1 MRGRLATFV
10 LCSVVVIGGLAGCG
24 LSAAGQGSG
33 AGSRAGGPAV
43 ATSAAPT
50 TVAKPV
56 VPVSALRDPAGKF
69 FGIEASGAPDS
80 MTPVD
85 AVSAEIGRNPNLIG
99 QYVAWNHSFDAPA
112 AASSLNYGALYF
124 ISWEPYGTTVRA
136 IADGSSDP
144 YIMRFAQAVR
154 AFGKPV
160 AISFG
165 HEFNGNW
172 YSWGTTRTTAAD
184 FTAAW
189 RHIHDLFAR
198 AGASNV
204 IWVWDANIVNPMPD
218 VALKPY
224 WPGDAYVDWVGLTG
238 YFATTGPHTFTG
250 VYGPTM
256 SEVRGFTS
264 KPFIIAETAIETGP
278 AQVESTHNLISG
290 VEGRSDVLGFIW
302 FDYNKNGVDW
312 TFSGRPSVRAAVAA
326 SVSGMRLV
334 SLAS

>member
-1 MRGRLATFV
+1 MRGGLATFV
-10 LCSVVVIGGLAGCG
+10 LCSVVMIEALAGCG
-24 LSAAGQGSG
+24 LGAAGQGSG
-33 AGSRAGGPAV
+33 AGGPAV
-43 ATSAAPT
+43 AVASAAPT
-50 TVAKPV
+50 KVAQQV
-56 VPVSALRDPAGKF
+56 VPVSALVDPAAGKF
-69 FGIEASGAPDS
+69 FGLEASGAPDS

-85 AVSAEIGRNPNLIG
+85 AVAAEVGRNPNLIG

-112 AASSLNYGALYF
+112 AASSLNYGALYYM
-124 ISWEPYGTTVRA
+124 SWEPYGTTVRA
-136 IADGSSDP
+136 IEDGGSDA
-144 YIMRFAQAVR
+144 YITRFAQAVR
-154 AFGKPV
+154 AFGKPL

-172 YSWGTTRTTAAD
+172 YPWGTTQASAAD
-184 FTAAW
+184 FAAAW
-189 RHIHDLFAR
+189 RHIHDLFSR

-204 IWVWDANIVNPMPD
+204 IWVWNANIVNPMPD

-256 SEVRGFTS
+256 SEIRKFTS

-278 AQVESTHNLISG
+278 AQAESTHNLISG
-290 VEGRSDVLGFIW
+290 VEGRGDVLGFIW
-302 FDYNKNGVDW
+302 FNYNKNGVDW
-312 TFSGRPSVRAAVAA
+312 TLAGRPSVRAAVA
-326 SVSGMRLV
+326 SSLSGMRLV